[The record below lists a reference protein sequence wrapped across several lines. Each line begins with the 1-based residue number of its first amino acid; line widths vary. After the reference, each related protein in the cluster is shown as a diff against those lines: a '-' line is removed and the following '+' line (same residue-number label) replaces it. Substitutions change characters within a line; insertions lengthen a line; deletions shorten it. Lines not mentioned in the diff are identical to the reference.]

1 MKQLFIILFLFF
13 SNLTN
18 AQTAPVGNPEPKRI
32 IVSKVTLNSEG
43 IICSRPIVVRDKTT
57 TADMTLINQVIDL
70 VQKETIYSKSDKV
83 FETTFIT
90 ITISATEE
98 PPIIP

>member
-1 MKQLFIILFLFF
+1 
-13 SNLTN
+13 
-18 AQTAPVGNPEPKRI
+18 
-32 IVSKVTLNSEG
+32 
-43 IICSRPIVVRDKTT
+43 
-57 TADMTLINQVIDL
+57 MTLINQVIDL